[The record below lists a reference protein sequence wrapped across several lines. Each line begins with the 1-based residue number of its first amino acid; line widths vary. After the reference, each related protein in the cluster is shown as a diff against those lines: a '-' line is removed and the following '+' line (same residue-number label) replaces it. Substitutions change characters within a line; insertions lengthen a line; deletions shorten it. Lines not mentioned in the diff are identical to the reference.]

1 MKTKSMVLLAMLLTL
16 AISGISQDKQAD
28 FSGKWKLDP
37 AKSDFGMLPPV
48 ESQTNVIEHKDPKLK
63 ITSTVK
69 GAQAERTTES
79 NYTTDGKETTNTQ
92 GPREIKT
99 VAKWDGKKIVMVS
112 KFEMQ
117 GAEIEL
123 NDTYSLT
130 EDGKG
135 MTINRSFKSPMGEG
149 TQTLVFTKAE

>member
-16 AISGISQDKQAD
+16 ALSGVSQDKQPD
-28 FSGKWKLDP
+28 FSGKWKLDT

-48 ESQTNVIEHKDPKLK
+48 DSQTTVIEHKDPKLK
-63 ITSTVK
+63 VTSAIK
-69 GAQAERTTES
+69 GAQGDRTTES

-92 GPREIKT
+92 GPREMKT

-112 KFEMQ
+112 KFEIQ
-117 GAEIEL
+117 GSEVEVTDIYAL
-123 NDTYSLT
+123 A

-135 MTINRSFKSPMGEG
+135 MTIDRAFKSPMGEG
-149 TQTLVFTKAE
+149 TQKLIFTKAE